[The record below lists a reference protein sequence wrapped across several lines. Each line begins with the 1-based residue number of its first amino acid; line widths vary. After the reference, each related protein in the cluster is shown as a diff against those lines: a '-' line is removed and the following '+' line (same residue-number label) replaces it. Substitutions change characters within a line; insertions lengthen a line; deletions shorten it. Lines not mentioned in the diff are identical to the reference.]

1 MTIDVLRSQI
11 AKCYETRNS
20 PRYTAE
26 DDYLIYVNEIRAIKN
41 LVNARRKEYG
51 SDISGLGKIFSM
63 EREYFEKIL
72 QDFGRSYKEFCINL
86 AHVIKTHTSEEAS
99 AQIVKMLD
107 SNTFSL
113 EAAQRVFVDIRA
125 VYSSFSI
132 LYRTDLQFPTYPL
145 RQCVYAHV
153 HTAVKNFNLQAKEQ
167 TKLLAD
173 SLRPPV
179 PGVNKDMLPG
189 ITVDTPVMPI
199 MVEVVKGALKGICSE
214 FRQRASGLSKETL
227 PKDDVHLQNLNIR
240 YKTILQ
246 RIFSSC
252 QDFDSKYL
260 ALRYLSHYIPPESH
274 GTFLVRYT
282 PMSQEF
288 HEYPADAL
296 EKNPSS

>member
-1 MTIDVLRSQI
+1 MTIGVFRSQI
-11 AKCYETRNS
+11 AQCYVTRNS

-51 SDISGLGKIFSM
+51 SDISGFGKIFSM

-72 QDFGRSYKEFCINL
+72 QDFGRDFKEFSINL

-125 VYSSFSI
+125 VFSSFAI
-132 LYRTDLQFPTYPL
+132 LYRTDLQFPQFPL
-145 RQCVYAHV
+145 RHHVYDHV
-153 HTAVKNFNLQAKEQ
+153 HTAVKNLNVETKKQP
-167 TKLLAD
+167 KLLAD
-173 SLRPPV
+173 SLCLPI
-179 PGVNKDMLPG
+179 PGVNQEKLPG
-189 ITVDTPVMPI
+189 ITVDTPDISI
-199 MVEVVKGALKGICSE
+199 MVDVVKEALKGICSE
-214 FRQRASGLSKETL
+214 FRQRVSCLSKET
-227 PKDDVHLQNLNIR
+227 PAKDDILLQNLNIR

-246 RIFSSC
+246 RILSNSHA
-252 QDFDSKYL
+252 FDS
-260 ALRYLSHYIPPESH
+260 RYLGLRFLIQYIPPESH
-274 GTFLVRYT
+274 GTFLVSYT

-288 HEYPADAL
+288 HEYAADAL
-296 EKNPSS
+296 DKST